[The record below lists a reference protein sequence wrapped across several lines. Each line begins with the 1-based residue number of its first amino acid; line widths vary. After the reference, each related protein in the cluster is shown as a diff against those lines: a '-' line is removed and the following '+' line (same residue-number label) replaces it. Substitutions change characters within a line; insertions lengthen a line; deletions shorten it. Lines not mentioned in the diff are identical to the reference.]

1 MRIVIMSDSH
11 GAVGTL
17 LDIIERHKNN
27 ADLFIFLGDVDRDF
41 DEALMAYPD
50 IKYKRVVGN
59 NDWFSA
65 HPTSDLITLKGKK
78 IFFTHGHMFHV
89 KRGNEEIMEYCR
101 KIGADICLYGHTHRQ
116 FTNYDNGL
124 YIMNPGAAFTGAYGV
139 VDIENNGIAL
149 IANKI

>member
-17 LDIIERHKNN
+17 LDIIERHRDNT
-27 ADLFIFLGDVDRDF
+27 DLFIFLGDVDNDF
-41 DEALMAYPD
+41 DEVLMAYPD
-50 IKYKRVVGN
+50 IKYKRVAGN
-59 NDWFSA
+59 NDRYSS
-65 HPTSDLITLKGKK
+65 HMTSDLINLNGKK
-78 IFFTHGHMFHV
+78 IFFTHGHIFHV
-89 KRGNEEIMEYCR
+89 KHGNEEIIEYCR
-101 KIGADICLYGHTHRQ
+101 KIGADICLYGHTHKQ

-139 VDIENNGIAL
+139 IDLVDNGIAL

>member
-17 LDIIERHKNN
+17 LDIIERHRDNT
-27 ADLFIFLGDVDRDF
+27 DLFIFLGDVDNDF
-41 DEALMAYPD
+41 DEVLMAYPD
-50 IKYKRVVGN
+50 IKYKRVAGN
-59 NDWFSA
+59 NDRYSS
-65 HPTSDLITLKGKK
+65 HTTSDLINLNGKK
-78 IFFTHGHMFHV
+78 IFFTHGHIFHV
-89 KRGNEEIMEYCR
+89 KHGNEEIIEYCR
-101 KIGADICLYGHTHRQ
+101 KIGADICLYGHTHKQ

-139 VDIENNGIAL
+139 IDLVDNGIAL